1 MAKQERSERTL
12 ERLVM
17 SAAEQ
22 FAEQGFVR
30 ATLADVSKSAGVT
43 KGALFFH
50 FSTKDELADAVQARG
65 QDVLETLV
73 EELHDPDVSRL
84 QVLVDVTHSLNALLR
99 ENSFIRAS
107 VRITRE
113 RTHQKPTPL
122 DFYPLWLGV
131 RGSSWTMP
139 GRTGSWGSRWQMC
152 QRGRWSP
159 LLSPASRPSPGWG
172 FPPGCREMAEQSV
185 GPGLAPADRGGLGVA
200 DQNHGAARGCPT
212 CRRRALKTDCCIPSH
227 RHMS

>member
-17 SAAEQ
+17 SAAEH

-50 FSTKDELADAVQARG
+50 FSTKDELADVVQARG

-73 EELHDPDVSRL
+73 EDLRDPDVSSL

-113 RTHQKPTPL
+113 RTHQEPTPL
-122 DFYPLWLGV
+122 DFYPLWLGRLWKLLEDARKNGELGRSV
-131 RGSSWTMP
+131 ADVSARTLVTAAVSGVEALAWMGVSRQDAEKWLSDLWGLVLPLLTADASERLI
-139 GRTGSWGSRWQMC
+139 RTGAPPVDAPGVGV
-152 QRGRWSP
+152 GR
-159 LLSPASRPSPGWG
+159 
-172 FPPGCREMAEQSV
+172 
-185 GPGLAPADRGGLGVA
+185 
-200 DQNHGAARGCPT
+200 
-212 CRRRALKTDCCIPSH
+212 
-227 RHMS
+227 

>member
-50 FSTKDELADAVQARG
+50 FATKDELADVVQARG
-65 QDVLETLV
+65 RDVLETLV
-73 EELHDPDVSRL
+73 EDLHDPGVSRL
-84 QVLVDVTHSLNALLR
+84 QALVDITHSLNDLLR
-99 ENSFIRAS
+99 ENAFVRAS

-113 RTHQKPTPL
+113 RTHREPTPL
-122 DFYPLWLGV
+122 DFYPLWLGRLWQLLDDAR
-131 RGSSWTMP
+131 RGGEL
-139 GRTGSWGSRWQMC
+139 GRTVADVSARTLVTAAVAGVEALAWMGASRQDAEKWLSDLWGLVL
-152 QRGRWSP
+152 P
-159 LLSPASRPSPGWG
+159 LLTAGDSERLVRTGA
-172 FPPGCREMAEQSV
+172 PPE
-185 GPGLAPADRGGLGVA
+185 
-200 DQNHGAARGCPT
+200 GAVRVDVE
-212 CRRRALKTDCCIPSH
+212 R
-227 RHMS
+227 